1 MDIDLLKTFLEVQ
14 QIRHFG
20 RAAENL
26 FLTQAAVSAR
36 IKQLENIVGSP
47 VFTRYRNN
55 LQLTETGRRL
65 VPHAQA
71 IVIAWDRAKQEVSL
85 DRVNDIILGVG
96 AISGLWDLFLQ
107 ESLSESYREQQG
119 IVWRAEAQPQDVLV
133 RRLLDRTMDVAYLYE
148 SAKHSDIKSKP
159 VRDLDLVLVST
170 PAVTGSLEEALKRY
184 VAVDWGTTFNIQ
196 FAKNFGNV
204 PVLLH
209 TQLSKIALTFLLQH
223 EGSAYLPIELV
234 NELIGDRFHINQEA
248 PKIRRRIYA
257 CYHIENKYEK
267 QIQQFISLSEQQL
280 EEQGTV
286 EEK

>member
-85 DRVNDIILGVG
+85 DRSNDIILGVG

-107 ESLSESYREQQG
+107 DSLNESYREQQG
-119 IVWRAEAQPQDVLV
+119 IVWRAEAQPQDILV

-148 SAKHSDIKSKP
+148 SAKHSDIKSKA
-159 VRDLDLVLVST
+159 VQDIDLVLVST
-170 PAVTGSLEEALKRY
+170 PGVIGSIEEALKHY

-196 FAKNFGNV
+196 FAKTFGNV
-204 PVLLH
+204 PVLMH
-209 TQLSKIALTFLLQH
+209 THLSRIALNFLLIN
-223 EGSAYLPIELV
+223 EGSAYLPY
-234 NELIGDRFHINQEA
+234 ELINDYLGERFHINQDA
-248 PKIRRRIYA
+248 PRICRRIYA
-257 CYHIENKYEK
+257 CYHEENKYEK
-267 QIQQFISLSEQQL
+267 QIRKFISLSEQQL
-280 EEQGTV
+280 EEQGSH
-286 EEK
+286 E

>member
-14 QIRHFG
+14 QTRHFG

-71 IVIAWDRAKQEVSL
+71 IVIAWARAKQEVSL
-85 DRVNDIILGVG
+85 DRNNDIMLGVG
-96 AISGLWDLFLQ
+96 AIAGLWDLFLQ
-107 ESLSESYREQQG
+107 DSLNKSYHDQQG
-119 IVWRAEAQPQDVLV
+119 IVWRAEAHPQDVLV
-133 RRLLDRTMDVAYLYE
+133 RRLLDRTLDVAYLYE
-148 SAKHSDIKSKP
+148 SAKHSDIRSLA
-159 VRDLDLVLVST
+159 VQEIDLVLVAT
-170 PAVTGSLEEALKRY
+170 PKLGDNADDALQQY

-196 FAKNFGNV
+196 FAKNFADV
-204 PVLLH
+204 PVMMH
-209 TQLSKIALTFLLQH
+209 TSLSRIAMNFLQAH
-223 EGSAYLPIELV
+223 EGCAYLPF
-234 NELIGDRFHINQEA
+234 ELIADQLGQRLHLIEDA
-248 PKIRRRIYA
+248 PKISRRLFA
-257 CYHIENKYEK
+257 CYHNENKYEK

-280 EEQGTV
+280 EEQGAV
-286 EEK
+286 SC